1 MSCFASHFAMKPM
14 YFCEPDV
21 DQLETMYLHA
31 TIMEFNGLYAIYMPQ
46 IERKFEE
53 VLLIA
58 STTGS
63 WLVR

>member
-1 MSCFASHFAMKPM
+1 MKPM